1 MQKWMP
7 LRGNFI
13 ESDGSIVFQ
22 GVAKQSPNNNGSLN
36 PFALQTVPDGIVLY
50 EDMVSNGS
58 IKATAE
64 FEEFSDG
71 DFAQIVF
78 NYQGDFNYMCA
89 GIANKLA
96 KYGFSVVNGQ
106 LTTISSSGLIENLP
120 ITKFDIQLQLLGSFL
135 ELYINGIK
143 VLTSSIPYFVNFTQ
157 VGIWVRSNGKVT
169 IRNFKTDCK
178 KPGAFIVSQ
187 FGGDYDVLYNEVIAP
202 VCENLHYSP
211 VRGDEVA
218 SCSLILNDIITSIR
232 NSAVIIADITPD
244 NPNVFYELGYAHAL
258 GKPTILLCEKAVRER
273 LPFDVSGFRTIFY
286 DNSIGGKR
294 KVEEKLK
301 EYLQNIVNQI
311 VA

>member
-13 ESDGSIVFQ
+13 ESGGSIIFQ
-22 GVAKQSPNNNGSLN
+22 GATKQSPNNNSLN
-36 PFALQTVPDGIVLY
+36 PFTQQTVSDGIILY

-64 FEEFSDG
+64 FEEFSEG

-96 KYGFSVVNGQ
+96 KYGFNVVNGQ

-169 IRNFKTDCK
+169 IRNFKTECK
-178 KPGAFIVSQ
+178 RPGAFIVSQ
-187 FGGDYDVLYNEVIAP
+187 FGGDYDVLYNDVIAP
-202 VCENLHYSP
+202 VCENLHYAP

-258 GKPTILLCEKAVRER
+258 GKPTILLCEKTVRER

-301 EYLQNIVNQI
+301 EYLQNIVI
-311 VA
+311 SFMT

>member
-13 ESDGSIVFQ
+13 ESDGSVVFQ
-22 GVAKQSPNNNGSLN
+22 GATKQSPNNNGSLN
-36 PFALQTVPDGIVLY
+36 PFAQQAVPDGIVLY

-58 IKATAE
+58 IKATVE
-64 FEEFSDG
+64 FEEFNEG
-71 DFAQIVF
+71 DLAQIVF
-78 NYQGDFNYMCA
+78 NYQGDLNYMCA
-89 GIANKLA
+89 GIANTPA
-96 KYGFSVVNGQ
+96 KYGFNLVNGQ
-106 LTTISSSGLIENLP
+106 VSTINSSGFIENLP

-143 VLTSSIPYFVNFTQ
+143 VLISSIPYFVNFTQ

-169 IRNFKTDCK
+169 IRSFKTECK
-178 KPGAFIVSQ
+178 KPEAFIVSQ

-202 VCENLHYSP
+202 VCEDLHYAP

>member
-7 LRGNFI
+7 IRGNFI
-13 ESDGSIVFQ
+13 EHKERIIFQ
-22 GVAKQSPNNNGSLN
+22 GMAEHSSNNVAPVN
-36 PFALQTVPDGIVLY
+36 PFALQTEPDGIVLY
-50 EDMVSNGS
+50 EDMISNGS
-58 IKATAE
+58 IEAIVE
-64 FEEFSDG
+64 FEEFSEG

-89 GIANKLA
+89 GIANKSA
-96 KYGFSVVNGQ
+96 KYGFNVVNGR
-106 LTTISSSGLIENLP
+106 LSTISCSGLIENLP
-120 ITKFDIQLQLLGSFL
+120 ITKFDIKLRILGSFL
-135 ELYINGIK
+135 ELCVNGIK
-143 VLTSSIPYFVNFTQ
+143 VLTSSIPFPVNFTQ
-157 VGIWVRSNGKVT
+157 VGIWVKSNSKVA
-169 IRNFKTDCK
+169 ISNFKIECK
-178 KPGAFIVSQ
+178 KPEVFIVSQ

-202 VCENLHYSP
+202 VCEDLHYAP
-211 VRGDEVA
+211 IRGDEVV
-218 SCSLILNDIITSIR
+218 SCTLILNDIITSIR

-301 EYLQNIVNQI
+301 EFLQNIVNPM
-311 VA
+311 VV